1 MTKRLQIAAIAAH
14 LVNTLFVAVFLAAF
28 AFCAPA
34 VFAGP
39 ADSTPCSA
47 GSPTRE
53 LDFWL
58 GDWNIT
64 YPGAPGGSVSKVSL
78 SLDRCE
84 IVESWEDGQ
93 GHKGENRFAYNY
105 ENQSWRGMFADN
117 RGHVHVFSAGKAA
130 AGSAEFFGPS
140 TTPMGET
147 VLHRIKVSRVNGN
160 KIEQTWEK
168 SADNGASWSTVFKGE
183 YSRKNP

>member
-1 MTKRLQIAAIAAH
+1 MQMQSLNKGILQQFRRTSCLTA
-14 LVNTLFVAVFLAAF
+14 LLAGLAL
-28 AFCAPA
+28 CAPLA
-34 VFAGP
+34 CAGP

-64 YPGAPGGSVSKVSL
+64 YPGAPGGSISKVSL

-84 IVESWEDGQ
+84 IVESWEDAQ

-117 RGHVHVFSAGKAA
+117 RGHVHVFLDGKAA
-130 AGSAEFFGPS
+130 AGSAEFFGPTRS
-140 TTPMGET
+140 LNGDT
-147 VLHRIKVSRVNGN
+147 VLHRIKVSRVNGS
-160 KIEQTWEK
+160 KVEQTWEI
-168 SADNGASWSTVFKGE
+168 SADNGATWSTVFRGE